1 MTTMF
6 VVEAPRPL
14 PASLADLP
22 VHVRIEDGNAAPAA
36 AVLRYRDPERIFL
49 RRSGIVIG
57 GVLRVSAR
65 PGGAGPAVPLFDGEV
80 VALEAEF
87 DGTGTFTTVRAF
99 DHGHRLQRGRRVAAY
114 PNMTASDIAHKVA
127 TRAGIAIGR
136 IDPTTTTC
144 PLVTQ
149 PNVSDWDFLASLAAE
164 NGREMLVEGG
174 KFHFRRPNAAR
185 SAPPTGGPAARRKSP
200 YVIRMAED
208 VLSVRSSI
216 TSVNQVERVQVHGW
230 SVQEKK
236 ALLGETTVGESRTS
250 AVGVTPRQAAGAFGA
265 APLVVADV
273 PYRSDAEVKAVSRAL
288 ADDVSAALA
297 ELEVVVRGDP
307 RLRCGAA
314 VTLTGA
320 GVPFDGRYTVTA
332 SRHLDRPGLGYET
345 WLTVSGRQDRTA
357 YGVVG
362 GASAAARS
370 PRIPG
375 VAVGVVTDAKEPKDR
390 EGQGWVRLRFPWL
403 SGDSGTAYV
412 SDWVRTVQAGGVGGG
427 GVFSPDV
434 NDEVLVAFEQGLL
447 DRPYV
452 IGGLYNG
459 VDKPS
464 PHDTPLVDAT
474 SGKVNRR
481 SLASRAG
488 DRLELLDAA
497 GGGPG
502 GVRVRTGD
510 GKLELHLDR
519 RQTAITVHSDG
530 TVSITAAEH
539 VTVAGKGITL
549 DARSGALELKGASV
563 SVAGSTVSL
572 KGDSECVVKA
582 PIVKIN

>member
-1 MTTMF
+1 MTTKF
-6 VVEAPRPL
+6 LVEAPRPL
-14 PASLADLP
+14 PASLEDLP

-36 AVLRYRDPERIFL
+36 AVLRFRDPERTFL
-49 RRSGIVIG
+49 RKSGIVIG
-57 GVLRVSAR
+57 GVLKVSAK
-65 PGGAGPAVPLFDGEV
+65 PDGARSAIRLFDGEV

-99 DHGHRLQRGRRVAAY
+99 DQGHRLQRGRRVVAF
-114 PNMTASDIAHKVA
+114 PNMTASDIARKVA
-127 TRAGIAIGR
+127 TAARLVIGR
-136 IDPTTTTC
+136 IDSTTTTY

-149 PNVSDWDFLASLAAE
+149 PNVSDWDFLLSLAAE
-164 NGREMLVEGG
+164 NGREVLVDGG
-174 KFHFRRPNAAR
+174 KFQFRKPTAAS
-185 SAPPTGGPAARRKSP
+185 SAPSAGGAGASRRSP
-200 YVIRMAED
+200 YVIKMTEN

-236 ALLGETTVGESRTS
+236 ALLGDTAVSESSTL
-250 AVGVTPRQAAGAFGA
+250 AVGVTARQATNAFDA
-265 APLVVADV
+265 PPLVVADV

-307 RLRCGAA
+307 RLRCGVA

-320 GVPFDGRYTVTA
+320 GAPFDGKYTVTA
-332 SRHLDRPGLGYET
+332 SRHVDRPGFGYET
-345 WLTVSGRQDRTA
+345 WLTVSGRQDRSA
-357 YGVVG
+357 YGIVA
-362 GASAAARS
+362 GAVAAARS

-375 VAVGVVTDAKEPKDR
+375 VAVGVVTDTKEPEGR

-403 SGDSGTAYV
+403 AGDSGTAYV
-412 SDWVRTVQAGGVGGG
+412 SDWVRTVQLGGTGGG

-459 VDKPS
+459 VDRPS

-488 DRLELLDAA
+488 DRLELLDTA
-497 GGGPG
+497 GGPS
-502 GVRVRTGD
+502 GVRVSTGD
-510 GKLELHLDR
+510 GKLKLQLDR
-519 RQTAITVHSDG
+519 QATTITVHSDG
-530 TVSITAAEH
+530 TVNITAAKK
-539 VTVAGKGITL
+539 VTVSGEEGITL
-549 DARSGALELKGASV
+549 DAGSGALELKGK
-563 SVAGSTVSL
+563 SVAVTGSTVSVD
-572 KGDSECVVKA
+572 GGSQCVVKA
-582 PIVKIN
+582 GVVKIN

>member
-1 MTTMF
+1 MTTKF
-6 VVEAPRPL
+6 LVEAPRPL
-14 PASLADLP
+14 PASLEDLP

-36 AVLRYRDPERIFL
+36 AVLRFRDPERTFL
-49 RRSGIVIG
+49 RKSGIVIG
-57 GVLRVSAR
+57 GALKVSAK
-65 PGGAGPAVPLFDGEV
+65 PDGAGSAVRLFDGEV

-99 DHGHRLQRGRRVAAY
+99 DQGHRLQRGRRVVAY
-114 PNMTASDIAHKVA
+114 PNMTASDIARKVA
-127 TRAGIAIGR
+127 TAARLTIGR
-136 IDPTTTTC
+136 IDSTTTTY

-149 PNVSDWDFLASLAAE
+149 PNVSDWDFLLSLAAE
-164 NGREMLVEGG
+164 NGREVLVEGG
-174 KFHFRRPNAAR
+174 KFQFRRPTAAS
-185 SAPPTGGPAARRKSP
+185 SAPSAGGAGARRRSP
-200 YVIRMAED
+200 YVIRMAEN

-236 ALLGETTVGESRTS
+236 ALLGDTAVSGSSTV
-250 AVGVTPRQAAGAFGA
+250 AVGVTPRQATKAFGA
-265 APLVVADV
+265 PPLVVADV

-288 ADDVSAALA
+288 AEDVSAALA

-307 RLRCGAA
+307 RLRCGVA
-314 VTLTGA
+314 VALTGA
-320 GVPFDGRYTVTA
+320 GAPFDGKYTVTA
-332 SRHLDRPGLGYET
+332 SRHVDRPGLGYET
-345 WLTVSGRQDRTA
+345 WLTVSGRQNRSA
-357 YGVVG
+357 YGVVT
-362 GASAAARS
+362 GAVAAARS

-375 VAVGVVTDAKEPKDR
+375 VAVGVVTDTKEPKGR

-403 SGDSGTAYV
+403 AGDSGTAYV
-412 SDWVRTVQAGGVGGG
+412 SDWVRTVQLGGTGGG

-459 VDKPS
+459 VDRPS

-488 DRLELLDAA
+488 DRLELLDTA
-497 GGGPG
+497 GGPS
-502 GVRVRTGD
+502 GVRVSTGD
-510 GKLELHLDR
+510 GKLKLQLDR
-519 RQTAITVHSDG
+519 QATTITVHSDG
-530 TVSITAAEH
+530 TVNITAAKK
-539 VTVAGKGITL
+539 VTVTGEKGITL
-549 DARSGALELKGASV
+549 DARSGALELKGK
-563 SVAGSTVSL
+563 SVAVTGSTVSVD
-572 KGDSECVVKA
+572 GGSQCVVKA
-582 PIVKIN
+582 GVVKIN

>member
-1 MTTMF
+1 MTTKF
-6 VVEAPRPL
+6 LVEAPRPL
-14 PASLADLP
+14 PASLRELP

-49 RRSGIVIG
+49 RKSGIVIG
-57 GVLRVSAR
+57 AALKVSAKAD
-65 PGGAGPAVPLFDGEV
+65 GAGSAVRLFEGEV

-99 DHGHRLQRGRRVAAY
+99 DQGHRLQRGRRVAAY
-114 PNMTASDIAHKVA
+114 PNMTASDIARKVVTA
-127 TRAGIAIGR
+127 ARIAVGR
-136 IDPTTTTC
+136 IDATTTTY

-149 PNVSDWDFLASLAAE
+149 PNVSDWDFLLSLAAE
-164 NGREMLVEGG
+164 NGREVLVEEG
-174 KFHFRRPNAAR
+174 KFQFRKPTPASKAP
-185 SAPPTGGPAARRKSP
+185 SAGSAGARRRSP
-200 YVIRMAED
+200 YVIRMAEN
-208 VLSVRSSI
+208 VLSVRSSV
-216 TSVNQVERVQVHGW
+216 TSVNQVDRVRVHGW

-236 ALLGETTVGESRTS
+236 ALLGETQVSESGTV
-250 AVGVTPRQAAGAFGA
+250 AVGVTPSQAAKSFGG

-273 PYRSDAEVKAVSRAL
+273 PYRSDAEVKGVSRAL
-288 ADDVSAALA
+288 AEDVSAALA

-307 RLRCGAA
+307 RLRCGVA
-314 VTLTGA
+314 VALTGA
-320 GVPFDGRYTVTA
+320 GAPFDGKYTVTA

-345 WLTVSGRQDRTA
+345 WLTVSGRQNRTS
-357 YGVVG
+357 YGVVT
-362 GASAAARS
+362 GAVAAARS

-375 VAVGVVTDAKEPKDR
+375 VAVGVVTDVNAPKDR

-403 SGDSGTAYV
+403 AGDSGTAYV
-412 SDWVRTVQAGGVGGG
+412 SDWVRTVQWGGMGGG

-464 PHDTPLVDAT
+464 PHDTPLVDGT

-488 DRLELLDAA
+488 DRLELLDTAN
-497 GGGPG
+497 GPS
-502 GVRVRTGD
+502 GVRVSSGD
-510 GKLELHLDR
+510 GKLKLELDR
-519 RQTAITVHSDG
+519 QKTTITVHSDG
-530 TVSITAAEH
+530 TVDITAAKK
-539 VTVAGKGITL
+539 VTVAGEGVTL

-563 SVAGSTVSL
+563 AVSGSTVSVEG
-572 KGDSECVVKA
+572 KSQCAIKA
-582 PIVKIN
+582 PTVQIN